1 MMTAKGRV
9 RTIAAALA
17 LGAASLAA
25 MPAAAQS
32 DNSDARVRKL
42 EAEVR
47 ALQRKV
53 FPDGAG
59 KTFAP
64 EVTPAGAVAT
74 PLAPASSPITDIL
87 GRLDAIEGQLARLTS
102 QTEENSNGLVQLT
115 TRVQALEAV
124 QAQAAQA
131 AAAGAQIAEVAPVK
145 TGPVEAG
152 TAPKAPPS
160 KAQPKAKDAA
170 PSPERVAAVQKIAK
184 PQTDDAGGDEY
195 TYGFRLWEAGFYPE
209 AEQQLRLFVDKYA
222 GHPQISYGRNLL
234 GRAYLDDGKPKD
246 AASWFLK
253 NYQAD
258 KQGARAADS
267 LLYLAETMI
276 TLKDSKRA
284 CIALAE
290 FGDTYPALATGR
302 LSSQYLADKGKV
314 TCN

>member
-1 MMTAKGRV
+1 MITAKRRMRLV
-9 RTIAAALA
+9 ALA
-17 LGAASLAA
+17 LAFAGTSLGAV
-25 MPAAAQS
+25 PAAAQS
-32 DNSDARVRKL
+32 DSADARLKKV

-64 EVTPAGAVAT
+64 EVTPASPAAVT
-74 PLAPASSPITDIL
+74 PPPAASALTDVL
-87 GRLDAIEGQLARLTS
+87 GRLDAVENQLAKLTS
-102 QTEENSNGLVQLT
+102 QTEENANGLAQLT
-115 TRVQALEAV
+115 ARVDKIEAAQSAARIEPPVVTAPVQA
-124 QAQAAQA
+124 
-131 AAAGAQIAEVAPVK
+131 
-145 TGPVEAG
+145 
-152 TAPKAPPS
+152 
-160 KAQPKAKDAA
+160 DA
-170 PSPERVAAVQKIAK
+170 PSPKVGPVQPAASPRTQPEKASDVARPSADRVAAVQKIVK
-184 PQTDDAGGDEY
+184 PQTDDTGNDEY

-209 AEQQLRLFVDKYA
+209 AEQQLRLYIDKYPSHA
-222 GHPQISYGRNLL
+222 QISYGRNLL
-234 GRAYLDDGKPKD
+234 GRSYLADGKPKD